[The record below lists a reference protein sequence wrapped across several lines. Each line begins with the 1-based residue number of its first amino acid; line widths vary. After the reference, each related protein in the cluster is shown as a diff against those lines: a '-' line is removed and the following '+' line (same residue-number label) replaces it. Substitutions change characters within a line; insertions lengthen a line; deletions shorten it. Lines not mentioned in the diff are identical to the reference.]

1 MARTKPETMEV
12 KIGKH
17 KVVATVIGEENG
29 QIRVELPSGSSFLVD
44 KPEVKAET
52 STKKEETRPP
62 SEEAAK

>member
-44 KPEVKAET
+44 KPEEAK